1 MKIKNNQ
8 EKSKYP
14 DAKREF
20 YSVIEEIKD
29 LYKNQGYLKQK
40 SLYEKMKE
48 KYKWKM
54 TYQSFSNY
62 FNKEIKNQNFH
73 PTPQIENL
81 NSKKNEIIEN
91 SSQNINQAKKEQCNE
106 KDNISTVDKMSDDTY
121 KAAKARLERSM
132 SYHEQGIQNHLK
144 YRQELKEKEENE
156 NNGNS

>member
-62 FNKEIKNQNFH
+62 FNKEIKNKNSH
-73 PTPQIENL
+73 PTLQAENL
-81 NSKKNEIIEN
+81 DSKKNEIIEN
-91 SSQNINQAKKEQCNE
+91 SSQNIDQSKKEQSNE
-106 KDNISTVDKMSDDTY
+106 KDNITAIETTKKYSSIDEEDYQRFYEGEKAFKKSQEINKKDK
-121 KAAKARLERSM
+121 A
-132 SYHEQGIQNHLK
+132 
-144 YRQELKEKEENE
+144 
-156 NNGNS
+156 